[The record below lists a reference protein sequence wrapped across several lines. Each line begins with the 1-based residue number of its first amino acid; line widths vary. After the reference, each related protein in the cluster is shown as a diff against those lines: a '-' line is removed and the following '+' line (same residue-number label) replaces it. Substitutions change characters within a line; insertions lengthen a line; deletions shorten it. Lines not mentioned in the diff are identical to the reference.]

1 MALDVKALA
10 LTAGL
15 FWAAATFLTALVNL
29 FSPGY
34 GLAFLEAMASL
45 YPGYDGPAG
54 AGSVFVVTLYALVDA
69 AVCGF
74 LFALV
79 YNALAGRGRASKGL
93 A

>member
-1 MALDVKALA
+1 MPLDLKAFS

-15 FWAAATFLTALVNL
+15 FWGAATFLTALINL

-34 GLAFLEAMASL
+34 GVAFLEWTASL

-54 AGSVFVVTLYALVDA
+54 AGSVLVVTLYALVDA
-69 AVCGF
+69 VVCGF

>member
-1 MALDVKALA
+1 MSLDVKAFS

-15 FWAAATFLTALVNL
+15 FWGAATLLTALANL
-29 FSPGY
+29 LSPGY
-34 GLAFLEAMASL
+34 GLAFLEWTASL

-54 AGSVFVVTLYALVDA
+54 AGSVLIVTLYALVDA

-79 YNALAGRGRASKGL
+79 YNAIAGRGRRVGEPA
-93 A
+93 